1 MRDKER
7 KSKGIS
13 IEIKLQENVNA
24 ELDGIVLTL
33 KGPKGDVKRDFPDKN
48 IEIGYKDGVISLK
61 ASKFDKV
68 NKNIINSYAAHIKN
82 MMKGVLEG
90 YKYTLKI
97 CSGHFPMNVSVNNGQ
112 LSVKNCL
119 GEKVPR
125 TIKLKPGADVKV
137 EGDLIV
143 VESPSKEIAGQVS
156 AAIEQLT
163 RRTKYDMRVFQDGI
177 WIISKGDKEIK

>member
-24 ELDGIVLTL
+24 ELDGSVLTL

-48 IEIGYKDGVISLK
+48 IEMGYKDGVISLK
-61 ASKFDKV
+61 ASKFNKV
-68 NKNIINSYAAHIKN
+68 NKKIINSYAAHIKN

-97 CSGHFPMNVSVNNGQ
+97 CSGHFQSVFI
-112 LSVKNCL
+112 
-119 GEKVPR
+119 P
-125 TIKLKPGADVKV
+125 
-137 EGDLIV
+137 
-143 VESPSKEIAGQVS
+143 
-156 AAIEQLT
+156 
-163 RRTKYDMRVFQDGI
+163 F
-177 WIISKGDKEIK
+177 

>member
-1 MRDKER
+1 M
-7 KSKGIS
+7 
-13 IEIKLQENVNA
+13 
-24 ELDGIVLTL
+24 
-33 KGPKGDVKRDFPDKN
+33 
-48 IEIGYKDGVISLK
+48 K
-61 ASKFDKV
+61 ASKFNKV

-82 MMKGVLEG
+82 MMKGVLDG

-97 CSGHFPMNVSVNNGQ
+97 CSGHFPMNVSINNGQ
-112 LSVKNCL
+112 FSVKNCL